1 LRSKSSEFFSWEGG
15 NPTNIWVELF
25 LIGIFAAVPQLDP
38 ALGGPKNYKKHGSFG
53 QKGAIYMLVR
63 LCEMLLA
70 PVVYLKP
77 IYIHEA

>member
-38 ALGGPKNYKKHGSFG
+38 ALGGPLSPRQPKNYKKTWFFWSEGGHLHVG
-53 QKGAIYMLVR
+53 KVM
-63 LCEMLLA
+63 
-70 PVVYLKP
+70 
-77 IYIHEA
+77 